1 MARNWTTQQQQ
12 AIEAAGGN
20 LLVSAAAGSGKT
32 AVLVERVIRRLSDP
46 ELPVAA
52 DRLLIVTFTRAAAG
66 EIRQRIADAL
76 GEIIAKRPD
85 DRRLAEQQML
95 LPFAKICTIDA
106 FCSALVREHLES
118 LGLPP
123 DFKTADEGELQ
134 LLSDQAMAQTLETFY
149 ETGDADFL
157 RLVELLFKGRDD
169 AFLEEIIRALYT
181 ESRSY
186 PFPQQWLNEIGKLY
200 DTNLPMMR
208 HPFTETLTREMLDAA
223 HYAQSLQKWA
233 LSAIR
238 DDETLNGVYHDVF
251 TSDLQQ
257 LQRVTDAL
265 ENGDWDEAKLAA
277 ESYVP
282 MRRPTPPK
290 AWRDDPLVL
299 RLAKVRDAGKDVLR
313 KKITPLF
320 CCDSATFQ
328 DDLAFFKPLIRQLVA
343 AANRYAQVFDELKKE
358 KQVADFSDIMHSA
371 LQLLYS
377 ETDDGT
383 RVQSALAKEIALS
396 FDEILIDE
404 YQDTN
409 RAQDMLFTA
418 ISRNNLFRVGD
429 VKQSIYRFRQAMP
442 EIFIALKDRYTTY
455 EKEHPA
461 FPAKVILSKNF
472 RSRRSVTESVNFVFS
487 QIMNRACGDVDYN
500 AEESLVYGADYPETE
515 ECCELHLLDLSE
527 LDTDLDSGDAFQA
540 DYIASHIRHLID
552 SGFSVRGSEGMRPA
566 RYEDFCI
573 LLRSIN
579 GGRGAVYAEALKKQN
594 LPCFTEVSTDFF
606 SANEVSLMLNLLR
619 VIDNPKQDV
628 ALLSALLS
636 VLFGFSADDAARLR
650 LFDSKGDLYACLLL
664 AQKQGS
670 EKAARFLSRL
680 SDWRTLALGMSVSD
694 FLRMLYDD
702 TGVLAAVS
710 AMPGAAGKRTNLM
723 LLLDYAAVYENAGY
737 IGLSGFIRFVDRLE
751 RSKGDLAGS
760 VGVNAE
766 TNVVRVMS
774 IHKSKGLEF
783 PVCIVAN
790 CAGKFN
796 ASDSKKNVVIHQRLG
811 IGAKRRESDTLAQY
825 ATIPLLAVRASE
837 HADSISEEMR
847 VLYVAMTRAK
857 ERLILVGAYKNGER
871 TFQNYL
877 PRLLAPD
884 GKMPAFA
891 TQSATSYADWLYP
904 ALLRHP
910 DAAALREMAG
920 CDDSLV
926 LPAAFRLKIY
936 TQAWHLRGGEAES
949 APAPVAPDM
958 QTSEALDLSL
968 GWRYAYEPLTKL
980 VSKRAAS
987 EVDKGFVDREYFA
1000 SSMPQF
1006 LSADGLTAAQRGTAT
1021 HTFMQFADFDAAQQ
1035 SVEQEIERL
1044 VQSGRITA
1052 QEGKAINRTAV
1063 RRFFQSELFARMQRS
1078 ALVMREKKFTVS
1090 VPVQTLYPEMTAF
1103 PEETMLIQGIA
1114 DCAFVE
1120 DGALVVV
1127 DYKTDRLE
1135 EERRFVEK
1143 YAGQVGIYKM
1153 ALSLC
1158 TDYPVKQTLLY
1169 SFYLHRAIP
1178 VEDETAAA
1186 GEDAS

>member
-1 MARNWTTQQQQ
+1 MAHGWTTQQLQ
-12 AIEAAGGN
+12 AIEAGGGN

-46 ELPVAA
+46 VSPIPA

-66 EIRQRIADAL
+66 EIRQRISAAL
-76 GEIIAKRPD
+76 GDMIAKRPD
-85 DRRLAEQQML
+85 DRRLTEQQML

-106 FCSALVREHLES
+106 FCSALVREHFES

-123 DFKTADEGELQ
+123 DFKTADDGELQ
-134 LLSDQAMAQTLETFY
+134 LLSEQAMAQTLEAFY
-149 ETGDADFL
+149 AAGDEDFL

-169 AFLEEIIRALYT
+169 AFLEEVIRKLYT

-186 PFPQQWLNEIGKLY
+186 PFPEKWLSEIGSLY
-200 DTNLPMMR
+200 LSDLPMMR
-208 HPFTETLTREMLDAA
+208 HPFTRVLTQEMLDAA
-223 HYAQSLQKWA
+223 QYARSLQTWA
-233 LSAIR
+233 LSVIQG
-238 DDETLNGVYHDVF
+238 DEVLEKVFFDVF

-265 ENGDWDEAKLAA
+265 EAENWDEAKVAA

-282 MRRPTPPK
+282 MRRPAPPK
-290 AWRDDPLVL
+290 DYRDDPVVL
-299 RLAKVRDAGKDVLR
+299 RLAKVRDAAKEVLR

-320 CCDSATFQ
+320 CCDSASFES
-328 DDLAFFKPLIRQLVA
+328 DLRFFAPLIGQLVA
-343 AANRYAQVFDELKKE
+343 AAGQYAQAFDALKKE

-371 LQLLYS
+371 LQLLYRKN
-377 ETDDGT
+377 DDGAY
-383 RVQSALAKEIALS
+383 VPSDLSQEIARS

-418 ISRNNLFRVGD
+418 IARDNLFRVGD

-442 EIFIALKDRYTTY
+442 EIFIRLKDRYALY
-455 EKEHPA
+455 EKEHPV

-472 RSRRSVTESVNFVFS
+472 RSRRAVTESVNFVFS

-500 AEESLVYGADYPETE
+500 AEEALVCGADYPQAE
-515 ECCELHLLDLSE
+515 ECCELHLLDLTE

-540 DYIASHIRHLID
+540 DYIAKHIRAMID
-552 SGFSVRGSEGMRPA
+552 SGFQVRDGNGMRPA
-566 RYEDFCI
+566 RYEDFCV

-579 GGRGAVYAEALKKQN
+579 GGRGAIYAEALKKQN

-606 SANEVSLMLNLLR
+606 SANEVSLMINLLR

-628 ALLSALLS
+628 ALLSVLLS
-636 VLFGFSADDAARLR
+636 VLFGFSADDVARLR
-650 LFDSKGDLYACLLL
+650 LVDSKGDLYACLLL
-664 AQKQGS
+664 AEQQGS
-670 EKAARFLSRL
+670 EKAARFLTRL

-702 TGVLAAVS
+702 TAVLAAVS

-760 VGVNAE
+760 VGVSAE

-796 ASDSKKNVVIHQRLG
+796 AADRSRGVVIHSTLG

-825 ATIPLLAVRASE
+825 ATIPLLAVRARDR
-837 HADSISEEMR
+837 ADTISEEMR

-857 ERLILVGAYKNGER
+857 ERLILVGAYKKPEKS
-871 TFQNYL
+871 FPNYL
-877 PRLLAPD
+877 PRLLSPD

-891 TQSATSYADWLYP
+891 TQSAASYADWLYP

-910 DAAALREMAG
+910 DAALMRELG
-920 CDDSLV
+920 GIDDSVV
-926 LPAAFRLKIY
+926 LPASFRLQVY
-936 TQAWHLRGGEAES
+936 NAAWHLRESEA
-949 APAPVAPDM
+949 AKLPQPAVPDP
-958 QTSEALDLSL
+958 QTSADLSVSL
-968 GWRYAYEPLTKL
+968 AWRYAFEPLTKL

-1006 LSADGLTAAQRGTAT
+1006 LSADGLSAAQRGTAT
-1021 HTFMQFADFDAAQQ
+1021 HTFMQYADFDTAAQN
-1035 SVEQEIERL
+1035 VEQEIDRMVRHGL
-1044 VQSGRITA
+1044 ITP
-1052 QEGKAINRTAV
+1052 QEGKAINRAAV
-1063 RRFFQSELFARMQRS
+1063 RRFFGSELFARMQRS
-1078 ALVMREKKFTVS
+1078 PLVMREKKFTVE

-1103 PEETMLIQGIA
+1103 PDETMLIQGIA
-1114 DCAFVE
+1114 DCAFLE
-1120 DGALVVV
+1120 NGALVVV
-1127 DYKTDRLE
+1127 DYKTDRLDTDE
-1135 EERRFVEK
+1135 QFIEK

-1153 ALSLC
+1153 ALSMC
-1158 TDYPVKQTLLY
+1158 TDYPVRETLLY
-1169 SFYLHRAIP
+1169 SFHLHRAI
-1178 VEDETAAA
+1178 VVDIDGKNDTMI
-1186 GEDAS
+1186 